1 MDFADTE
8 DASRRKAR
16 NDAGMGPPPPTP
28 GGDVPGRHS
37 LAALDLLVDVLVQ
50 SDHDL
55 IGDEFYSR
63 LAEAVC
69 RGASMS
75 RAVVF
80 AYDDARRRVRAVG
93 GHGIDTAVFS
103 DAALSVESAAAAGQ
117 ALAED
122 RVVEV
127 DDTTVNEVA
136 PEFRPLL
143 PGGPL
148 VWIPIAAAGRWIGVI
163 LAEPEAGTYPLDD
176 GRKDLL
182 WSLGKTLALASMS
195 RVATHQAERATQ
207 LEERIDLA
215 REIHERV
222 VQRLFGLSLALSSTQ
237 PLDGELRERCTSEVQ
252 AALADLRSAI
262 QRPLGRPPRRT
273 EATLCEELERL
284 QARHPDLGIEVD
296 GEVPQLPRSVEPVV
310 QSVLAEAI
318 RNARKHADTQRVV
331 VRVRRNDA
339 IVLEVENDGA
349 RAFRGPGAGMG
360 LRLAAMEALQA
371 GGVVEFGEREAGIW
385 QVRLVVPMPER
396 DDD

>member
-1 MDFADTE
+1 MA
-8 DASRRKAR
+8 
-16 NDAGMGPPPPTP
+16 PPPPAP
-28 GGDVPGRHS
+28 GDAPGRHS

-75 RAVVF
+75 RALVF

-93 GHGIDTAVFS
+93 GHGIDTALFS
-103 DAALSVESAAAAGQ
+103 DAHVSVETAAAAAQ

-122 RVVEV
+122 RVIEV
-127 DDTTVNEVA
+127 DDGTRHEIASEFAELV
-136 PEFRPLL
+136 PE
-143 PGGPL
+143 GPL
-148 VWIPIAAAGRWIGVI
+148 VWIPMAAAGRWIGVI
-163 LAEPEAGTYPLDD
+163 LAEPQPGTYPLDD
-176 GRKDLL
+176 ARRDLL

-222 VQRLFGLSLALSSTQ
+222 VQRLFGLSLALASHQ
-237 PLDGELRERCTSEVQ
+237 PLEGELRERCTAEVH
-252 AALADLRSAI
+252 AALTDLRSAI

-273 EATLCEELERL
+273 EATLSEELDRL
-284 QARHPDLGIEVD
+284 QARHPDLGIVVD
-296 GEVPQLPRSVEPVV
+296 GDVPSLPRSVEPVV

-318 RNARKHADTQRVV
+318 RNARKHADSQRVV
-331 VRVRRNDA
+331 VRVRRNGA

-349 RAFRGPGAGMG
+349 RAFRGGEAGMG

-371 GGVVEFGEREAGIW
+371 GGVVEFGEREEGIW
-385 QVRLVVPMPER
+385 QVRLVVPEPNGGE
-396 DDD
+396 DDR